1 MFYNPNTG
9 QFSIYLPD
17 VTVMAERGTSH
28 VIFSHG
34 PKRLDLGE
42 AHKIHR
48 SKSDPTRWSVQIEH
62 KTYQKK
68 TFMRKMSSN
77 HRIDF
82 NFRRT
87 EPKISRSPPGSAW

>member
-28 VIFSHG
+28 VIFSQNCLIWEKLTRFIEANQTQLDG
-34 PKRLDLGE
+34 VNRLNIKH
-42 AHKIHR
+42 A
-48 SKSDPTRWSVQIEH
+48 
-62 KTYQKK
+62 KK

-87 EPKISRSPPGSAW
+87 GPKISRSPPGSAW